1 MNKFEKPQQE
11 QSGNI
16 PEFIE
21 IGEPNDVSS
30 DFIDEEGKD
39 SLLEIKK

>member
-1 MNKFEKPQQE
+1 MNKFETPQQE
-11 QSGNI
+11 KSENI
-16 PEFIE
+16 PKFIE
-21 IGEPNDVSS
+21 IGEPKDVSF